1 MPINFADIIEQINRD
16 ANVTGSGYFPLVHSA
31 NIDFTVEGIVGA
43 DTSRYNSSG
52 GAFVSTYGAKYIVDN
67 GGSWN
72 TLSTSALINGE
83 SVKSAKFYCGSIV
96 QRGSSSW
103 KTFIDVGNAKSSE
116 GIVVFNKYDNK
127 IYVYQGGAP
136 CVNACPSL
144 WVAIGSGSL
153 TGAAGQEWSVQ
164 FRATDGSLSGS
175 SGLLFDNTSKK
186 LVLGS
191 GVVLQFADGSTQGT
205 ARNFFSG
212 ESYPVPGGFSAS
224 GYTGDRLLLATGP
237 ANDPFRNYIRYEN
250 QWFQTGVVGVG
261 PQSITGDTIS
271 SGYGIGIVRDGNS
284 VTVNNTGV
292 TGFNGLTGNVSMTG
306 AGALFGYD
314 NNKIGVRNA
323 STSLTGVASFSSDD
337 FAVSGTGHVTVKVGG
352 IDETQLASG
361 AKPKIANLQDLN
373 NASIDNGFFI
383 VKDTNHPD
391 YNPLDSTIDHFYAP
405 ISSYYSPKFASA
417 SVTGV
422 ASFNSANFT
431 ISATGHVGL
440 TGAVKTIN
448 GSAPD
453 PFGNYTL
460 PGATVVTGDSGALG
474 GDGVRITARLASTS
488 LTGVASFNSTYFTV
502 GENGAVSLTGAYQV
516 TGQTVV
522 SGYGINTVVSGNTVT
537 VNNIGVTGFN
547 GLTGNVSM
555 TGAGAL
561 VGRGNNIIDARLAST
576 SLTGVA
582 SFNSTYFTV
591 GENGAVS
598 LTGAYQITGQTVVAG
613 GPSQIV
619 STSGNTVTIDNRV
632 ATSSLTGVASFNS
645 TFFTVSGTGHVS
657 ISDTYQQIAN
667 GVTGISGG
675 EGIAISG
682 ATGYVVIKN
691 IGVTSLEGAKGEITA
706 LNADGG
712 NTGNITLTVTDL
724 IARRNESNTYTVG
737 LQRFTTGLSA
747 SGGITFGGH
756 IAIGAGSTASVRGS
770 VNFTTANTTK
780 SHRSNNALGTDTGTA
795 RKIAMLAADGSLT
808 FDYIRNYDV
817 FKPTDFIFSVGSFSS
832 SISNP
837 ILIGNQSYS
846 LNASSF
852 YGSDLV
858 NGPAL
863 TAGMY
868 INTANQGSGFP
879 VYANILSD
887 GGLTFAPGAV
897 SITAGVAGSV
907 QINLIATG
915 NDEANGGTTASTKT
929 ITFSFVNS
937 FLYGV
942 STNESLTAGGFTGS
956 DWINRITSNSLDQT
970 FNLTVP
976 NGSYAYYGYPQR
988 LGVSVNQ
995 INDLG
1000 QGGFDLQGYAGIPG
1014 VSANSYGNLN
1024 GFVENYLFYR
1034 SNNASLGSIKV
1045 DTGANAGEL

>member
-43 DTSRYNSSG
+43 DASRYD
-52 GAFVSTYGAKYIVDN
+52 ATTFVSTYGTKYIITASDN
-67 GGSWN
+67 WSPPPYGNQFIDGGNASDWF
-72 TLSTSALINGE
+72 ALKAN
-83 SVKSAKFYCGSIV
+83 SIV

-103 KTFIDVGNAKSSE
+103 KTFTDVTNTKSNQ

-127 IYVYQGGAP
+127 IYVYSGTE
-136 CVNACPSL
+136 
-144 WVAIGSGSL
+144 WVQVGSGSL
-153 TGAAGQEWSVQ
+153 TGAAGEEWSVQ
-164 FRATDGSLSGS
+164 FRASNGSLSGS

-205 ARNFFSG
+205 ARNFFSA
-212 ESYPVPGGFSAS
+212 EAEINYPVGGFSAS
-224 GYTGDRLLLATGP
+224 GFTGDRLLLATGP

-271 SGYGIGIVRDGNS
+271 AGYGIDIDRDGNS
-284 VTVNNTGV
+284 VTVNNIGV
-292 TGFNGLTGNVSMTG
+292 TGFNGLAGNVSMTG
-306 AGALFGYD
+306 AGALVGR
-314 NNKIGVRNA
+314 NNNIIDARLA
-323 STSLTGVASFSSDD
+323 STSLTGVASFASGD
-337 FAVSGTGHVTVKVGG
+337 FAVSATGHVTVKVGG

-361 AKPKIANLQDLN
+361 AKPKIANLLDLN
-373 NASIDNGFFI
+373 NASINEGTFI
-383 VKDTNHPD
+383 VYDPGREGYPGHPD
-391 YNPLDSTIDHFYAP
+391 YNPQDPTVDHFYAP

-440 TGAVKTIN
+440 TGVVKTIN
-448 GSAPD
+448 GNAPD
-453 PFGNYTL
+453 GDGNYSVSV
-460 PGATVVTGDSGALG
+460 GATVTGDSGALG
-474 GDGVRITARLASTS
+474 GDGVRITARLASASLTGVASFDPRYFTVATTGHVGLLSAYQVTGQTVVSGGGSQTVNTSGNIATIDNRIATDS
-488 LTGVASFNSTYFTV
+488 LTGVASFNSTYLTV
-502 GENGAVSLTGAYQV
+502 SNGEVSLASAYQV

-522 SGYGINTVVSGNTVT
+522 
-537 VNNIGVTGFN
+537 
-547 GLTGNVSM
+547 
-555 TGAGAL
+555 
-561 VGRGNNIIDARLAST
+561 
-576 SLTGVA
+576 
-582 SFNSTYFTV
+582 
-591 GENGAVS
+591 
-598 LTGAYQITGQTVVAG
+598 AG
-613 GPSQIV
+613 GSSQIV
-619 STSGNTVTIDNRV
+619 NTSGNTVTIDNRV

-657 ISDTYQQIAN
+657 ISDTYQQIGN
-667 GVTGISGG
+667 GVTGISAGV
-675 EGIAISG
+675 GIAISG
-682 ATGYVVIKN
+682 PTGYVVIAN
-691 IGVTSLEGAKGEITA
+691 TGVLSVAGDEVEVTA
-706 LNADGG
+706 TNGDGG
-712 NTGNITLTVTDL
+712 NTGHISISLL
-724 IARRNESNTYTVG
+724 APIARRSQANTYEVG
-737 LQRFTTGLSA
+737 LQKFTTGLSA

-770 VNFTTANTTK
+770 VNFPNLTNTTK

-817 FKPTDFIFSVGSFSS
+817 FKPTDFTFSVGSFSS

-846 LNASSF
+846 LNTSSF

-907 QINLIATG
+907 QIKLIATG
-915 NDEANGGTTASTKT
+915 PDEVNGGTTASTKT
-929 ITFSFVNS
+929 ITFSLFND

-942 STNESLTAGGFTGS
+942 TSASSLTGGGFTGT
-956 DWINRITSNSLDQT
+956 WVTYITSNSRQQSFPVTLPSDHY
-970 FNLTVP
+970 VY
-976 NGSYAYYGYPQR
+976 YAHPQR
-988 LGVSVNQ
+988 LGESVNQ
-995 INDLG
+995 IDNVGIGGLG
-1000 QGGFDLQGYAGIPG
+1000 LQGYGNITGAS
-1014 VSANSYGNLN
+1014 VNSYGNRN
-1024 GFVENYLFYR
+1024 GYVENYLFYR
-1034 SNNASLGSIKV
+1034 SNNPSLGLIQV

>member
-43 DTSRYNSSG
+43 DASRYD
-52 GAFVSTYGAKYIVDN
+52 ATTFVSTYGTKYIITASDN
-67 GGSWN
+67 WSPPPYGNQQIDGGSASDWFDLKAN
-72 TLSTSALINGE
+72 
-83 SVKSAKFYCGSIV
+83 SIV

-103 KTFIDVGNAKSSE
+103 KTFTDVTNTKSNQ

-127 IYVYQGGAP
+127 IYVYSGTE
-136 CVNACPSL
+136 
-144 WVAIGSGSL
+144 WVEIGSGSL

-271 SGYGIGIVRDGNS
+271 AGYGIDIDRDGNS
-284 VTVNNTGV
+284 
-292 TGFNGLTGNVSMTG
+292 
-306 AGALFGYD
+306 
-314 NNKIGVRNA
+314 
-323 STSLTGVASFSSDD
+323 
-337 FAVSGTGHVTVKVGG
+337 
-352 IDETQLASG
+352 
-361 AKPKIANLQDLN
+361 
-373 NASIDNGFFI
+373 
-383 VKDTNHPD
+383 
-391 YNPLDSTIDHFYAP
+391 
-405 ISSYYSPKFASA
+405 
-417 SVTGV
+417 
-422 ASFNSANFT
+422 
-431 ISATGHVGL
+431 
-440 TGAVKTIN
+440 
-448 GSAPD
+448 
-453 PFGNYTL
+453 
-460 PGATVVTGDSGALG
+460 
-474 GDGVRITARLASTS
+474 
-488 LTGVASFNSTYFTV
+488 
-502 GENGAVSLTGAYQV
+502 
-516 TGQTVV
+516 
-522 SGYGINTVVSGNTVT
+522 VT

-561 VGRGNNIIDARLAST
+561 VGRGNNTIDARLASSSLT
-576 SLTGVA
+576 GVASFNSANFTISEAGNVGLTGAVKTINGSAPDPFGNFILDGAVVITGDSGALGGDGARITARLATDSLTGVA
-582 SFNSTYFTV
+582 SFNSTYLTV
-591 GENGAVS
+591 SNGEVS
-598 LTGAYQITGQTVVAG
+598 LASAYQVTGQTVVAG
-613 GPSQIV
+613 GSSQIV
-619 STSGNTVTIDNRV
+619 NTSGNTVTIDNRV

-667 GVTGISGG
+667 GVTGISAGV
-675 EGIAISG
+675 GINISG

-691 IGVTSLEGAKGEITA
+691 IGVTSIEGDKGEIRA
-706 LNADGG
+706 QNADGG
-712 NTGNITLTVTDL
+712 STGHITVEILEP
-724 IARRNESNTYTVG
+724 IARRGEANTYTAG
-737 LQRFTTGLSA
+737 LQRFTKGLSA
-747 SGGITFGGH
+747 SGGITFGGP
-756 IAIGAGSTASVRGS
+756 IAIQAGSTASVRGS
-770 VNFTTANTTK
+770 VNFTTENTTK
-780 SHRSNNALGTDTGTA
+780 VHRSNNALGTDTGTA
-795 RKIAMLAADGSLT
+795 RKIAMLASDGSLT

-846 LNASSF
+846 LNTSSF

-887 GGLTFAPGAV
+887 GGLTFAPGAAV

-915 NDEANGGTTASTKT
+915 PDEVNGGYATSTKT

-937 FLYGV
+937 FLHGV
-942 STNESLTAGGFTGS
+942 TSASSLTGGGFTGS
-956 DWINRITSNSLDQT
+956 WVTRITSNSLNQT
-970 FNLTVP
+970 FSPNVP
-976 NGSYAYYGYPQR
+976 SSHFVYYAHPQR
-988 LGVSVNQ
+988 LGESLVQ
-995 INDLG
+995 INDVG
-1000 QGGFDLQGYAGIPG
+1000 QGGFSLQGVGQVTG
-1014 VSANSYGNLN
+1014 VSANSYGNMN
-1024 GFVENYLFYR
+1024 GYVENYLFYR
-1034 SNNASLGSIKV
+1034 SDNSGLGQITV
-1045 DTGANAGEL
+1045 DTGANAGELA

>member
-43 DTSRYNSSG
+43 DASKYDSN
-52 GAFVSTYGAKYIVDN
+52 AANFVSTYGTKYIIVTLGDWN
-67 GGSWN
+67 AISGTQGIDGGTSSAWV
-72 TLSTSALINGE
+72 TLR
-83 SVKSAKFYCGSIV
+83 AKSIV

-103 KTFIDVGNAKSSE
+103 KTFTDVTNTKTNQ

-127 IYVYQGGAP
+127 IYVYSGTE
-136 CVNACPSL
+136 
-144 WVAIGSGSL
+144 WVEIGSGSV

-205 ARNFFSG
+205 ARNFFSA
-212 ESYPVPGGFSAS
+212 EAEINYPVGGFSAS
-224 GYTGDRLLLATGP
+224 GFTGDRLLLATGP

-271 SGYGIGIVRDGNS
+271 AGYGIDIDRDGNS
-284 VTVNNTGV
+284 
-292 TGFNGLTGNVSMTG
+292 
-306 AGALFGYD
+306 
-314 NNKIGVRNA
+314 
-323 STSLTGVASFSSDD
+323 
-337 FAVSGTGHVTVKVGG
+337 
-352 IDETQLASG
+352 
-361 AKPKIANLQDLN
+361 
-373 NASIDNGFFI
+373 
-383 VKDTNHPD
+383 
-391 YNPLDSTIDHFYAP
+391 
-405 ISSYYSPKFASA
+405 
-417 SVTGV
+417 
-422 ASFNSANFT
+422 
-431 ISATGHVGL
+431 
-440 TGAVKTIN
+440 
-448 GSAPD
+448 
-453 PFGNYTL
+453 
-460 PGATVVTGDSGALG
+460 
-474 GDGVRITARLASTS
+474 
-488 LTGVASFNSTYFTV
+488 
-502 GENGAVSLTGAYQV
+502 
-516 TGQTVV
+516 
-522 SGYGINTVVSGNTVT
+522 VT

-582 SFNSTYFTV
+582 SFASADFDVSAEGVVTVKTLGISLSQLAENARPKIANLSDLSFGNSGNGRFIVQDTNHPDYSGEDPTINHFYADISDYYSPKFASASVTGVASFNSANFTISATGHVGLTGVVKTINGNAPDGDGDYTVSV
-591 GENGAVS
+591 GEPVTGDSGAIGGDGVR
-598 LTGAYQITGQTVVAG
+598 ITARLA
-613 GPSQIV
+613 S
-619 STSGNTVTIDNRV
+619 
-632 ATSSLTGVASFNS
+632 ASLTGVASFNS

-657 ISDTYQQIAN
+657 ISDTYQQIGN
-667 GVTGISGG
+667 GVTGISAGV
-675 EGIAISG
+675 GINISG
-682 ATGYVVIKN
+682 ATGYVVIAN
-691 IGVTSLEGAKGEITA
+691 TGVLSVAGDEVEVTA
-706 LNADGG
+706 TNGDGG
-712 NTGNITLTVTDL
+712 NTGHISISLL
-724 IARRNESNTYTVG
+724 APIARRSQANTYEVG
-737 LQRFTTGLSA
+737 LQKFTTGLSA

-770 VNFTTANTTK
+770 VNFPNLTNTTK
-780 SHRSNNALGTDTGTA
+780 SHRSNNVLGTDTGTA

-832 SISNP
+832 DRSNP
-837 ILIGNQSYS
+837 ILIGNEPYS

-887 GGLTFAPGAV
+887 GGLTFAPGAAV
-897 SITAGVAGSV
+897 SITAAVGGSV
-907 QINLIATG
+907 QIKLIATG
-915 NDEANGGTTASTKT
+915 NNEANGGTTASTKT
-929 ITFSFVNS
+929 ITFSLFND

-942 STNESLTAGGFTGS
+942 TSASSLTGGGFTGT
-956 DWINRITSNSLDQT
+956 WVTYITSNSRQQSFPVTLPSDHY
-970 FNLTVP
+970 VY
-976 NGSYAYYGYPQR
+976 YAHPQR
-988 LGVSVNQ
+988 LGESVNQ
-995 INDLG
+995 IDNVGIGGLG
-1000 QGGFDLQGYAGIPG
+1000 LQGYGNITGA
-1014 VSANSYGNLN
+1014 SANSYGNRN
-1024 GFVENYLFYR
+1024 GYVENYLFYR
-1034 SNNASLGSIKV
+1034 SNNPSLGLIQV